1 MAPREVKPGLYS
13 VGAIDWDRRLF
24 DSLIPLPLGTSYNAY
39 LVKGQTKVALIDT
52 VEPALAKHLF
62 ANLDELGI
70 KTLDYVVCHHAEQDH
85 SGSIPAVL
93 ERYPSAKVVTNQK
106 CADLLATHL
115 RVPAEAC
122 QIIADGATLDLGG
135 RTLRFMFAPW
145 VHWPETMFSF
155 LVEDKVLFTCD
166 FLGSHF
172 ATGSLYADDEHHVYL
187 SAKRYYAEIMMPFRQ
202 KYPTYLQKIEAMAPE
217 IIAPS
222 HGPIYRR
229 PRFIID
235 AYRDWTS
242 DQVKNEA
249 LVAYVSMHGSTK
261 LLVDRLVDRLVAGG
275 VNVKQFDLA
284 TIDIGELAMALV
296 DAATLVLATPTV
308 LNGPHPAAVYA
319 AYLTGAI
326 KPKLRHVAIVGSQ
339 AWGGKTVEILKG
351 LLAGLKIEMFEP
363 LMSKGL
369 PTPDDLTAV
378 DKLAADIQAR
388 HADLDQA
395 DRDSLRP
402 GA

>member
-1 MAPREVKPGLYS
+1 MAPREIKPGVYS

-39 LVKGQTKVALIDT
+39 LVKGESKVALVDT
-52 VEPALAKHLF
+52 VEPALTKELF
-62 ANLDELGI
+62 TNLEELGVRSI
-70 KTLDYVVCHHAEQDH
+70 DYLVCHHAEQDH

-93 ERYPSAKVVTNQK
+93 ERFPGVKVITNQK

-115 RVPAEAC
+115 RVPSDAC
-122 QIIADGATLDLGG
+122 QIIGDGAVLELGG
-135 RTLRFMFAPW
+135 RSLQFMFAPW
-145 VHWPETMFSF
+145 VHWPETMLSY
-155 LVEDKVLFTCD
+155 LREDKILFTCD
-166 FLGSHF
+166 FFGSHF
-172 ATGSLYADDEHHVYL
+172 ATGALYADDEHHVYL

-202 KYPTYLQKIEAMAPE
+202 KYPSYLQKIEAMGPA

-229 PRFIID
+229 PEFILD

-242 DQVKNEA
+242 DKVRNEA

-261 LLVDRLVDRLVAGG
+261 IMVDRLVDRLVAHE

-319 AYLTGAI
+319 AYLAGVI
-326 KPKLRHVAIVGSQ
+326 KPKLRHAVIIGSQ
-339 AWGGKTVEILKG
+339 AWGGKTVDTLKG
-351 LLAGLKIEMFEP
+351 LLAGLKLEMFDP

-369 PTPDDLTAV
+369 PTAEDLAAV
-378 DKLAADIQAR
+378 DRLAEAIQTR
-388 HADLDQA
+388 HAAL
-395 DRDSLRP
+395 
-402 GA
+402 G

>member
-1 MAPREVKPGLYS
+1 MAPRQIKPGVWS

-39 LVKGQTKVALIDT
+39 LIRGESKTALLDT
-52 VEPALAKHLF
+52 VEPALAKDLF

-70 KTLDYVVCHHAEQDH
+70 KKIDYVVCHHAEQDH

-93 ERYPSAKVVTNQK
+93 DRFAGARVVTNQK
-106 CADLLATHL
+106 CADLLASHL
-115 RVPAEAC
+115 RVPASAC
-122 QIIADGATLDLGG
+122 DIIADGAVLELGG
-135 RTLRFMFAPW
+135 RSLQFAFAPW

-155 LVEDKVLFTCD
+155 LREDKILFTCD
-166 FLGSHF
+166 FFGSHL
-172 ATGSLYADDEHHVYL
+172 ATGTLYADDEHNVYL

-202 KYPTYLQKIEAMAPE
+202 KYSAYLQKIESLAPE

-229 PRFIID
+229 PQFILD

-242 DQVKNEA
+242 DKVKNEA
-249 LVAYVSMHGSTK
+249 LVAYVSMHGSTRVM
-261 LLVDRLVDRLVAGG
+261 VDRLVDRLIAHG

-284 TIDIGELAMALV
+284 TVDIGELATTLV

-308 LNGPHPAAVYA
+308 LGGPHPAAVYA
-319 AYLTGAI
+319 AYLAGAI
-326 KPKLRHVAIVGSQ
+326 KPKLRHAVIIGSQ
-339 AWGGKTVEILKG
+339 AWGGKTVDVLKG
-351 LLAGLKIEMFEP
+351 LLAGLKIEMFDP

-369 PTPDDLTAV
+369 PTTEDLATV
-378 DKLAADIQAR
+378 DRLAETIQAR
-388 HADLDQA
+388 HAALA
-395 DRDSLRP
+395 
-402 GA
+402 

>member
-1 MAPREVKPGLYS
+1 MAARTIQPGIHS

-39 LVKGQTKVALIDT
+39 LVQGEAKTALIDT
-52 VEPALAKHLF
+52 VEPALVKELF
-62 ANLDELGI
+62 TNLDELGVQ
-70 KTLDYVVCHHAEQDH
+70 KLDYIVCHHAEQDH

-93 ERYPSAKVVTNQK
+93 ARFPGAKVVTNQK
-106 CADLLATHL
+106 CMDLLATHL
-115 RVPAEAC
+115 RVPAEVC
-122 QIIADGATLDLGG
+122 EIVADGAVLDLGG
-135 RTLRFMFAPW
+135 RTLQFMFAPW

-155 LVEDKVLFTCD
+155 LREDRVLFTCD
-166 FLGSHF
+166 FFGSHF
-172 ATGSLYADDEHHVYL
+172 ATGTLYADDEHHVYL

-202 KYPTYLQKIEAMAPE
+202 KYPAYLQKVEAMAPR

-229 PRFIID
+229 PEFILD
-235 AYRDWTS
+235 AYKDWIS
-242 DQVKNEA
+242 DKVKNEA
-249 LVAYVSMHGSTK
+249 LIGYVSMHGSTK
-261 LLVDRLVDRLVAGG
+261 VMVDRLVHRLVASG

-308 LNGPHPAAVYA
+308 LSGPHPAAVYA

-326 KPKLRHVAIVGSQ
+326 KPKLRHAVIIGSQ
-339 AWGGKTVEILKG
+339 AWGGKTVDILKG
-351 LLAGLKIEMFEP
+351 MLAGLKLEMFDP

-369 PTPDDLTAV
+369 PTPEDLAAV
-378 DKLAADIQAR
+378 DRLADTIQAR
-388 HADLDQA
+388 HAALA
-395 DRDSLRP
+395 
-402 GA
+402 